1 MDHLISHPKN
11 RLDMIRRA
19 LLLFALIYCLPDVA
33 SLAGQS
39 ADGGRC
45 QISFNSGWLFSK
57 NEADAVLPDRTTAGW
72 QVVQLPHTWNDKDVL
87 ADGQRGYYRGV
98 GWYKKRFHLVPEGG
112 RRYFLRFEGVNQTAE
127 VFVNGKPAG
136 EHTGGY
142 TAFNI
147 DLTPFLEAS
156 GEQYIAVK
164 ADNSHRDDVP
174 PLSADFTFFGGIYRP
189 VHLITTGEQHFSM
202 SDYGGPGIYIAT
214 PRVTPHSADVTIT
227 YHLQNCSDAPQALTL
242 ETVIRK
248 DVASALATKNTAV
261 TISAFGDT
269 VVTVTCSDVRNF
281 DLWSPDHPAMYYV
294 ESLLKRSGKRVD
306 NLSQPLGF
314 RWFRFDPEKGFF
326 INGKNIKLMGANRH
340 QDRIPYGNALSNDMH
355 RQDLR
360 LLKEMGGNFLRNA
373 HYPQATEVLDQA
385 DRLGFAVWEE
395 IPLVNEVTVG
405 PRHTENTTV
414 MLKEMIKQ
422 HYNHPSVVIWAY
434 MNEIYWAHRYKP
446 QEEIAG
452 RNRAT
457 LELARRLEHIVR
469 ELDPYRYTAMA
480 MHNDPA
486 YEETGLGDIPMIAGW
501 NLYHGWYYGIYEDF
515 GTFMDEQRRKYPK
528 RIHLISEYGAGSD
541 VRLYSEKPE
550 KFDFTV
556 EEQTRFTRS
565 ITTQILDRPYI
576 AGGAL
581 WNLADFSSER
591 RVDATSHINNKGL
604 VTADRKPKDAYYL
617 MQALL
622 SEKPVARLGY
632 PFRNR
637 WVHAATSP
645 SDTLVPVRMHAFSN
659 QKSVSLYVDN
669 RLFGEAEVKDGMA
682 EWEMKLIPGRHLLSL
697 APNSP
702 DTPEKQIDV
711 RLIPFRPDGKEEA
724 ELAMN
729 VGANYAFIDTRTDLY
744 WLPERT
750 YEKGSWGVV
759 GGEPLYVGG
768 KVGTK
773 EDILAVDEE
782 DPLYQTMRVNPE
794 GFGADLPDGT
804 YEIELLMV
812 DYVKKSRR
820 FADEDKGITYEP
832 GQRVFGVSVNGTSI
846 LPEIDLG
853 GSYGLNVPCRL
864 TFRYT
869 VTDNAG
875 LSIKFHPVSGEPVL
889 SAVRIRKVE
898 F

>member
-1 MDHLISHPKN
+1 
-11 RLDMIRRA
+11 
-19 LLLFALIYCLPDVA
+19 
-33 SLAGQS
+33 
-39 ADGGRC
+39 
-45 QISFNSGWLFSK
+45 
-57 NEADAVLPDRTTAGW
+57 
-72 QVVQLPHTWNDKDVL
+72 
-87 ADGQRGYYRGV
+87 
-98 GWYKKRFHLVPEGG
+98 
-112 RRYFLRFEGVNQTAE
+112 
-127 VFVNGKPAG
+127 
-136 EHTGGY
+136 
-142 TAFNI
+142 
-147 DLTPFLEAS
+147 
-156 GEQYIAVK
+156 
-164 ADNSHRDDVP
+164 
-174 PLSADFTFFGGIYRP
+174 
-189 VHLITTGEQHFSM
+189 QHFSM

-214 PRVTPHSADVTIT
+214 PRVTPHSADVTIA
-227 YHLQNCSDAPQALTL
+227 YHLQNRSDVPQALTL
-242 ETVIRK
+242 ETVVRK
-248 DVASALATKNTAV
+248 DVASVLATKTTAV
-261 TISAFGDT
+261 TIPASGDT

-281 DLWSPDHPAMYYV
+281 DLWSPDHPALYYV
-294 ESLLKRSGKRVD
+294 ESLLEQSGKRID

-373 HYPQATEVLDQA
+373 HYPQADEVLDQA

-405 PRHTENTTV
+405 PQHAENATV

-434 MNEIYWAHRYKP
+434 MNEIYWAHRFKP

-457 LELARRLEHIVR
+457 LELARHLENVAR
-469 ELDPYRYTAMA
+469 ELDPHRYTAMA
-480 MHNDPA
+480 MHNYPA

-501 NLYHGWYYGIYEDF
+501 NLYHGWYYGKYEDF

-550 KFDFTV
+550 KFDFTI
-556 EEQTRFTRS
+556 EEQIRFTRS

-581 WNLADFSSER
+581 WNLIDFSSER

-604 VTADRKPKDAYYL
+604 ATADRKPKDAYYL

-637 WVHAATSP
+637 WIHAAASP

-669 RLFGEAEVKDGMA
+669 CLFGEAEVKNGMA
-682 EWEMKLIPGRHLLSL
+682 EWEIKLAPGKHLLSL

-702 DTPEKQIDV
+702 DTPEKQIEA
-711 RLIPFRPDGKEEA
+711 RLIPFRPDGKTL

-744 WLPERT
+744 WLPERM

-794 GFGADLPDGT
+794 GFRADLPDGT

-820 FADEDKGITYEP
+820 FADEDKEIAYEP
-832 GQRVFGVSVNGTSI
+832 EQRVFGISVNGTSI
-846 LPEIDLG
+846 LPELDLG

-869 VTDNAG
+869 ATDNAG
-875 LSIKFHPVSGEPVL
+875 LSIKFHPVDGEPVL
-889 SAVRIRKVE
+889 SAVRIRTVG

>member
-1 MDHLISHPKN
+1 M
-11 RLDMIRRA
+11 
-19 LLLFALIYCLPDVA
+19 
-33 SLAGQS
+33 
-39 ADGGRC
+39 
-45 QISFNSGWLFSK
+45 
-57 NEADAVLPDRTTAGW
+57 
-72 QVVQLPHTWNDKDVL
+72 L

-98 GWYKKRFHLVPEGG
+98 GWYKKRFRLVPEGG

-174 PLSADFTFFGGIYRP
+174 PLSADFTFFGGIYRS

-214 PRVTPHSADVTIT
+214 PRVTPHSADVTIA
-227 YHLQNCSDAPQALTL
+227 YHLQNRSDVPQALTL
-242 ETVIRK
+242 ETVVRK
-248 DVASALATKNTAV
+248 DVASVLATKTTAV
-261 TISAFGDT
+261 TIPASGDT

-281 DLWSPDHPAMYYV
+281 DLWSPDHPALYYV
-294 ESLLKRSGKRVD
+294 ESLLEQSGKRID

-355 RQDLR
+355 RQDLY

-373 HYPQATEVLDQA
+373 HYPQADEVLDQA

-405 PRHTENTTV
+405 PQHTGNATV

-434 MNEIYWAHRYKP
+434 MNEIYWAHRFKP

-457 LELARRLEHIVR
+457 FELARHLENVAR
-469 ELDPYRYTAMA
+469 ELDPHRYTAMA
-480 MHNDPA
+480 MHNYPA

-501 NLYHGWYYGIYEDF
+501 NLYHGWYYGKYEDF

-550 KFDFTV
+550 KFDFTI
-556 EEQTRFTRS
+556 EEQIRFTRS

-581 WNLADFSSER
+581 WNLIDFSSER

-604 VTADRKPKDAYYL
+604 ATADRKPKDAYYL

-637 WVHAATSP
+637 WIHAAPSP

-669 RLFGEAEVKDGMA
+669 RLFGEAEVKNGMA
-682 EWEMKLIPGRHLLSL
+682 EWEMKLAPGKHLLSL

-702 DTPEKQIDV
+702 DTPEKQIEA
-711 RLIPFRPDGKEEA
+711 RLIPFRPDGKTP

-729 VGANYAFIDTRTDLY
+729 VGSNYAFIDTRTDLY
-744 WLPERT
+744 WLPERM
-750 YEKGSWGVV
+750 YEKGSWGIV

-794 GFGADLPDGT
+794 GFRADLPNGT

-820 FADEDKGITYEP
+820 FADEDKEIAYEP
-832 GQRVFGVSVNGTSI
+832 EQRVFGISVNGTSI
-846 LPEIDLG
+846 LPELDLG

-869 VTDNAG
+869 ATDNAG
-875 LSIKFHPVSGEPVL
+875 LSIKFHPVDGEPVL
-889 SAVRIRKVE
+889 SAVRIRAVG

>member
-1 MDHLISHPKN
+1 MP
-11 RLDMIRRA
+11 
-19 LLLFALIYCLPDVA
+19 
-33 SLAGQS
+33 AGQS
-39 ADGGRC
+39 TDGGRC

-57 NEADAVLPDRTTAGW
+57 NEADAALPDRTTAGW
-72 QVVQLPHTWNDKDVL
+72 QAVQLPHTWNDKDVL

-98 GWYKKRFHLVPEGG
+98 GWYKKRFRLVPEGG

-142 TAFNI
+142 TAFNV

-189 VHLITTGEQHFSM
+189 VHLVTMGEQHFSM

-214 PRVTPHSADVTIT
+214 PRVTPHSADVTIA
-227 YHLQNCSDAPQALTL
+227 YHLQNRSDVPQALTL

-248 DVASALATKNTAV
+248 DVASALATKATVV
-261 TISAFGDT
+261 TIPASGDT
-269 VVTVTCSDVRNF
+269 VVTVTCSDVQNF

-294 ESLLKRSGKRVD
+294 ESLLKQSGKRVD

-373 HYPQATEVLDQA
+373 HYPQADEVLDQA

-405 PRHTENTTV
+405 PQHTENATV

-434 MNEIYWAHRYKP
+434 MNEIYWAHRFKP

-457 LELARRLEHIVR
+457 LELARHLENVAR
-469 ELDPYRYTAMA
+469 ELDPHRYTAMA
-480 MHNDPA
+480 MHNYPA

-501 NLYHGWYYGIYEDF
+501 NLYHGWYYGKYEDF

-550 KFDFTV
+550 KFDFTI
-556 EEQTRFTRS
+556 EEQIRFTRS

-581 WNLADFSSER
+581 WNLIDFSSER

-604 VTADRKPKDAYYL
+604 ATADRKPKDAYYL

-637 WVHAATSP
+637 WLHAAASP

-669 RLFGEAEVKDGMA
+669 RLFGEAEVKNGMA
-682 EWEMKLIPGRHLLSL
+682 EWEMKLAPGKHLLSL

-702 DTPEKQIDV
+702 DTPEKQIEA
-711 RLIPFRPDGKEEA
+711 RLIPFRPDGKTP

-729 VGANYAFIDTRTDLY
+729 VGSNYAFIDTRTDLY
-744 WLPERT
+744 WLPERM

-820 FADEDKGITYEP
+820 FADEDKEIAYEP
-832 GQRVFGVSVNGTSI
+832 GQRVFGISVNGTSI

-869 VTDNAG
+869 VTGNAG
-875 LSIKFHPVSGEPVL
+875 LLIKFHPVGGEPVL
-889 SAVRIRKVE
+889 SAVRIRAVG

>member
-1 MDHLISHPKN
+1 
-11 RLDMIRRA
+11 
-19 LLLFALIYCLPDVA
+19 
-33 SLAGQS
+33 
-39 ADGGRC
+39 
-45 QISFNSGWLFSK
+45 
-57 NEADAVLPDRTTAGW
+57 
-72 QVVQLPHTWNDKDVL
+72 
-87 ADGQRGYYRGV
+87 
-98 GWYKKRFHLVPEGG
+98 
-112 RRYFLRFEGVNQTAE
+112 
-127 VFVNGKPAG
+127 
-136 EHTGGY
+136 
-142 TAFNI
+142 
-147 DLTPFLEAS
+147 
-156 GEQYIAVK
+156 
-164 ADNSHRDDVP
+164 
-174 PLSADFTFFGGIYRP
+174 
-189 VHLITTGEQHFSM
+189 
-202 SDYGGPGIYIAT
+202 
-214 PRVTPHSADVTIT
+214 
-227 YHLQNCSDAPQALTL
+227 
-242 ETVIRK
+242 
-248 DVASALATKNTAV
+248 
-261 TISAFGDT
+261 
-269 VVTVTCSDVRNF
+269 
-281 DLWSPDHPAMYYV
+281 
-294 ESLLKRSGKRVD
+294 
-306 NLSQPLGF
+306 
-314 RWFRFDPEKGFF
+314 
-326 INGKNIKLMGANRH
+326 
-340 QDRIPYGNALSNDMH
+340 
-355 RQDLR
+355 
-360 LLKEMGGNFLRNA
+360 
-373 HYPQATEVLDQA
+373 
-385 DRLGFAVWEE
+385 
-395 IPLVNEVTVG
+395 
-405 PRHTENTTV
+405 
-414 MLKEMIKQ
+414 
-422 HYNHPSVVIWAY
+422 
-434 MNEIYWAHRYKP
+434 
-446 QEEIAG
+446 
-452 RNRAT
+452 
-457 LELARRLEHIVR
+457 
-469 ELDPYRYTAMA
+469 
-480 MHNDPA
+480 
-486 YEETGLGDIPMIAGW
+486 
-501 NLYHGWYYGIYEDF
+501 
-515 GTFMDEQRRKYPK
+515 
-528 RIHLISEYGAGSD
+528 
-541 VRLYSEKPE
+541 
-550 KFDFTV
+550 
-556 EEQTRFTRS
+556 
-565 ITTQILDRPYI
+565 
-576 AGGAL
+576 
-581 WNLADFSSER
+581 
-591 RVDATSHINNKGL
+591 
-604 VTADRKPKDAYYL
+604 

-711 RLIPFRPDGKEEA
+711 RLIPFRPDGKEEEEAEA

-729 VGANYAFIDTRTDLY
+729 VGANYTFIDTRTDLY

>member
-1 MDHLISHPKN
+1 MFL
-11 RLDMIRRA
+11 R
-19 LLLFALIYCLPDVA
+19 
-33 SLAGQS
+33 
-39 ADGGRC
+39 
-45 QISFNSGWLFSK
+45 
-57 NEADAVLPDRTTAGW
+57 
-72 QVVQLPHTWNDKDVL
+72 
-87 ADGQRGYYRGV
+87 
-98 GWYKKRFHLVPEGG
+98 GG

-214 PRVTPHSADVTIT
+214 PRVTPHSADVTIA
-227 YHLQNCSDAPQALTL
+227 YHLQNRSDVPQALTL
-242 ETVIRK
+242 ETVVRK
-248 DVASALATKNTAV
+248 DVASVLATKTTAV
-261 TISAFGDT
+261 TVPASGDT

-281 DLWSPDHPAMYYV
+281 DLWSPDHPALYYV
-294 ESLLKRSGKRVD
+294 ESLLERSGKRVD

-373 HYPQATEVLDQA
+373 HYPQADEVLDQA

-405 PRHTENTTV
+405 PQHAENATV

-434 MNEIYWAHRYKP
+434 MNEIYWAHRFKP

-457 LELARRLEHIVR
+457 LELARHLENVAR
-469 ELDPYRYTAMA
+469 KLDPHRYTAMA
-480 MHNDPA
+480 MHNYPA

-501 NLYHGWYYGIYEDF
+501 NLYHGWYYGKYEDF

-550 KFDFTV
+550 KFDFTI
-556 EEQTRFTRS
+556 EEQIRFTRS

-581 WNLADFSSER
+581 WNLIDFSSER

-604 VTADRKPKDAYYL
+604 ATADRKPKDAYYL

-622 SEKPVARLGY
+622 SEKPVTRLGY

-637 WVHAATSP
+637 WIHAAASP

-669 RLFGEAEVKDGMA
+669 CLFGEAEVKNGMA
-682 EWEMKLIPGRHLLSL
+682 EWEMKLAPGKHLLSL

-702 DTPEKQIDV
+702 DTPEKQIEA
-711 RLIPFRPDGKEEA
+711 RLIPFRPDGKTP

-744 WLPERT
+744 WLPERM
-750 YEKGSWGVV
+750 YEKGSWGIV

-794 GFGADLPDGT
+794 GFRADLPDGT

-820 FADEDKGITYEP
+820 FADEDKEIAYEP
-832 GQRVFGVSVNGTSI
+832 EQRVFGISVNGTSI
-846 LPEIDLG
+846 LPELDLG

-869 VTDNAG
+869 ATDNAG
-875 LSIKFHPVSGEPVL
+875 LSIKFHPVDGEPVL
-889 SAVRIRKVE
+889 SAVRIRAVG

>member
-1 MDHLISHPKN
+1 
-11 RLDMIRRA
+11 MIRRA
-19 LLLFALIYCLPDVA
+19 LLLFALVYCLPDVV
-33 SLAGQS
+33 LPAGQS

-57 NEADAVLPDRTTAGW
+57 NGADAALPDRTTAGW
-72 QVVQLPHTWNDKDVL
+72 QAVQLPHTWNDKDVL

-98 GWYKKRFHLVPEGG
+98 GWYKKRFRLVPEGG

-214 PRVTPHSADVTIT
+214 PRVTPHSADVTIA
-227 YHLQNCSDAPQALTL
+227 YHLQNRSDVPQALTL
-242 ETVIRK
+242 ETVVRK
-248 DVASALATKNTAV
+248 DVASVLATKTTAV
-261 TISAFGDT
+261 TIPASGDT

-281 DLWSPDHPAMYYV
+281 DLWSPDHPALYYV
-294 ESLLKRSGKRVD
+294 ESLLEQSGKRID

-373 HYPQATEVLDQA
+373 HYPQADEVLDQA

-405 PRHTENTTV
+405 PQHAENATV

-434 MNEIYWAHRYKP
+434 MNEIYWAHRFKP

-457 LELARRLEHIVR
+457 LELARHLENVAR
-469 ELDPYRYTAMA
+469 ELDPHRYTAMA
-480 MHNDPA
+480 MHNYPA

-501 NLYHGWYYGIYEDF
+501 NLYHGWYYGKYEDF

-528 RIHLISEYGAGSD
+528 CIHLISEYGAGSD

-550 KFDFTV
+550 KFDFTI
-556 EEQTRFTRS
+556 EEQIRFTRS

-581 WNLADFSSER
+581 WNLIDFSSER

-604 VTADRKPKDAYYL
+604 ATADRKPKDAYYL

-637 WVHAATSP
+637 WIHAAASP

-669 RLFGEAEVKDGMA
+669 RLFGEAEVKNGMA
-682 EWEMKLIPGRHLLSL
+682 EWEMKLAPGKHLLSL

-702 DTPEKQIDV
+702 DTPEKQIEA
-711 RLIPFRPDGKEEA
+711 RLIPFRPDGKTP

-744 WLPERT
+744 WLPERM

-794 GFGADLPDGT
+794 GFRADLPDGT

-820 FADEDKGITYEP
+820 FADEDKEIAYEP
-832 GQRVFGVSVNGTSI
+832 EQRVFGISVNGTSI
-846 LPEIDLG
+846 LPELDLG

-869 VTDNAG
+869 ATDNAG
-875 LSIKFHPVSGEPVL
+875 LSIKFHPVDGEPVL
-889 SAVRIRKVE
+889 SAVRIRTVG